1 MLRISLVSLIFVLH
15 AAQAAHTNLATERT
29 PWTIGQ
35 SVNTSSSI
43 FVGQRQMPQ
52 KSPNTLE
59 FFMPTQLPAT
69 FDLLRQWPTRAVMP
83 SMLPVLYGTLYVR
96 GVSNAQDCR
105 VMHVLSSNVHQA
117 PREVAA
123 SRLVS
128 T

>member
-1 MLRISLVSLIFVLH
+1 MPLRLLTQILQLSEL
-15 AAQAAHTNLATERT
+15 R
-29 PWTIGQ
+29 GQ
-35 SVNTSSSI
+35 SDNPSTHPAAFLSVML
-43 FVGQRQMPQ
+43 RQMPQ